1 MMPRNQNSWTLFSQY
16 ILDGSA
22 FLQVMTVAGL
32 KDVLMDAAEGMLEVS
47 KLRSSAAALVY
58 LTLVILIIATTLQ
71 WGMSPKLPGLG
82 SRV

>member
-1 MMPRNQNSWTLFSQY
+1 
-16 ILDGSA
+16 
-22 FLQVMTVAGL
+22 
-32 KDVLMDAAEGMLEVS
+32 MDAAEGMLEVS

-71 WGMSPKLPGLG
+71 WGMSPKTPG